1 MNNDLELLNE
11 SFKSLDQDEL
21 NSIDGGF
28 DWRDVAMA
36 GGAMLG
42 GALTGGS
49 IQGTWGNAD
58 PCRRRGRP
66 EKGTVQ
72 RQDQGHSGGIPA
84 GGAAVGAAGA
94 GAV

>member
-42 GALTGGS
+42 GALTGGNV
-49 IQGTWGNAD
+49 IGGA
-58 PCRRRGRP
+58 
-66 EKGTVQ
+66 V
-72 RQDQGHSGGIPA
+72 GGII
-84 GGAAVGAAGA
+84 GGAIYDFLT
-94 GAV
+94 